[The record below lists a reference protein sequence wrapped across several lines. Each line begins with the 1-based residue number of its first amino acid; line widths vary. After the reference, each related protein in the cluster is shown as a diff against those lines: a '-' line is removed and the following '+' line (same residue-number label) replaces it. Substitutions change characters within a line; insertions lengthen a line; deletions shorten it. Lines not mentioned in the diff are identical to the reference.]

1 MKIDVS
7 EVRVQKEL
15 LVISVN
21 SIKEQLSVSRRC
33 LLCTGMRMPSE
44 KGFRRHCVFRVYFF
58 IASLIAL
65 MLWRYMPM

>member
-21 SIKEQLSVSRRC
+21 SIKEQLSVSRSR
-33 LLCTGMRMPSE
+33 LSE
-44 KGFRRHCVFRVYFF
+44 VVSTD
-58 IASLIAL
+58 SL
-65 MLWRYMPM
+65 